1 MDPDPLQWL
10 WDGVNEF
17 QIKFNDLRTRASRNF
32 KRPFDVAQHDVH
44 CGLNN
49 SQTQIPCSCCK
60 GALTFDEARLVKEK
74 LTAGRAV
81 PNQKE
86 RDFRAVP
93 ARACWGIENC
103 KELFGLVNDK
113 EALPAAFE
121 AGTSDNKQN
130 LLFGSSGIISRTL
143 DHWKDLLDEAS
154 SSSRVCARSSSN
166 RALRHRKR
174 STRRRRPNANASTPS

>member
-10 WDGVNEF
+10 WDGVNKF

-81 PNQKE
+81 PNQKNE
-86 RDFRAVP
+86 IL
-93 ARACWGIENC
+93 G
-103 KELFGLVNDK
+103 LFLQ
-113 EALPAAFE
+113 EH
-121 AGTSDNKQN
+121 AGVLK
-130 LLFGSSGIISRTL
+130 I
-143 DHWKDLLDEAS
+143 
-154 SSSRVCARSSSN
+154 ARSFFFLSMT
-166 RALRHRKR
+166 RKHYLQR
-174 STRRRRPNANASTPS
+174 LKQAPVTTSRICSLAAAESYRGTLLAR